1 MPRNNPIGLE
11 SGKPHP
17 PKTHLQLVMIPLEDF
32 HEDIIGKAS
41 RGLGISKRE
50 LADKADVA
58 VERIQALLAGEV
70 DEEAIRAVAPA
81 LSLDGEKLV
90 VSANKA
96 WRPEDHAIEGLFQA
110 NTPYH
115 DMLVNAFL
123 IWDSSSNKA
132 VVFDTGTDCGPILE
146 QIKQRNLTVDAVL
159 LTHTHGDHVAD
170 LDRLLSET
178 GNPTVYANRLEPHP
192 GATLIDEGW
201 TLEIGGLSLRALLT
215 SGHSVGGTTFLVD
228 GLAQPVAIV
237 GDALF
242 AGSMGGGMISFAEA
256 LQNNR
261 DKLMTLPDET
271 LVCPGHG
278 PISSIGEEKQANP
291 FFPEFG

>member
-1 MPRNNPIGLE
+1 
-11 SGKPHP
+11 
-17 PKTHLQLVMIPLEDF
+17 MIPIEDF
-32 HEDIIGKAS
+32 HEDIIGKAA
-41 RGLGISKRE
+41 RGLHISKSE
-50 LADKADVA
+50 LAEKSGVSIDRV
-58 VERIQALLAGEV
+58 RALLRGEV
-70 DEEAIRAVAPA
+70 DEEAIRSIAPI
-81 LSLDGEKLV
+81 LNLDGEKLL

-96 WRPEDHAIEGLFQA
+96 WRPKDHAVEGLFQA

-123 IWDSSSNKA
+123 TWDPATGKA
-132 VVFDTGTDCGPILE
+132 AVFDTGTDCGPILE
-146 QIKQRNLTVDAVL
+146 QTKQRNLKVEAVL

-170 LDRLLSET
+170 LDRLLSAT

-215 SGHSVGGTTFLVD
+215 SGHSVGGTTFLID
-228 GLAQPVAIV
+228 GLAQPLAIV

-242 AGSMGGGMISFAEA
+242 AGSMGGGMISFADA

-261 DKLMTLPDET
+261 EKLMTLPDET

-278 PISSIGEEKQANP
+278 PISSMGEEKQANP